1 MQHPI
6 ELCRNNL
13 HPAHDKTKTGQCRSC
28 SLATDKAYKAKQRA
42 ALELV
47 RALEAQG
54 VHVDLDTMAL
64 GTDPGATPEAV
75 AQSIVNRFGEG
86 IE

>member
-1 MQHPI
+1 MQYPS

-13 HPAHDKTKTGQCRSC
+13 HPAQDKNSSGQCRLC
-28 SLATDKAYKAKQRA
+28 SLATDRTYKAKQRA

-47 RALEAQG
+47 RALEARG
-54 VHVDLDTMAL
+54 VHVDIESLAL
-64 GTDPGATPEAV
+64 SENPTAS
-75 AQSIVNRFGEG
+75 AQQAADRIVSEFGD